1 MYCGLG
7 SMILTTFDFYQKKE
21 EKAKKEE
28 EAKNDEGEDYP
39 LTLTEVIEKRKM
51 MAKLR
56 AQESYRQAKAA
67 RHSKIKSKK

>member
-7 SMILTTFDFYQKKE
+7 SMILTAFDFYQKKE
-21 EKAKKEE
+21 EEAKKE
-28 EAKNDEGEDYP
+28 EGEDYP